1 MSRTRQAPTLR
12 ARVSTVLSIIG
23 GLATAALGPAF
34 VWRFALHPRPGERID
49 LWFAIL
55 AAALLAG
62 LCVLA
67 VVGGVRAWR
76 RTPQRAWPLQLIAGL
91 VVLFVASPRSPAPL
105 LLLAALLS
113 FLDAQSSGTS
123 APPAPQ
129 TPSPTTLSDR
139 SQHEE

>member
-1 MSRTRQAPTLR
+1 M
-12 ARVSTVLSIIG
+12 VLSIIG

-62 LCVLA
+62 LCVLG

-76 RTPQRAWPLQLIAGL
+76 GVPQRAWPLQGIAGL
-91 VVLFVASPRSPAPL
+91 VVLLLVGPRSPAPL
-105 LLLAALLS
+105 LLVAALLS
-113 FLDAQSSGTS
+113 FLEARASGIGT
-123 APPAPQ
+123 APAPR
-129 TPSPTTLSDR
+129 TPSPTTPSDR
-139 SQHEE
+139 SQRLK